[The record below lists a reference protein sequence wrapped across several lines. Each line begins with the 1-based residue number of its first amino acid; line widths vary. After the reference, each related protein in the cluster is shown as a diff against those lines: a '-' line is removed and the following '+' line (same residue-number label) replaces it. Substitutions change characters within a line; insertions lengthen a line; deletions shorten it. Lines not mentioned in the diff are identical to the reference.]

1 MAISYGTT
9 AHCMKKRELDKIQN
23 EAARIVTGTTALVSL
38 QSLYDEVGWESLQ
51 SRRSNHKRC
60 LFFKMQND
68 LTPAYL
74 SFLVPPSISETSR
87 YNLRNADDF
96 TTIQCR
102 SQQYYTSFL
111 PSVVRDWN
119 NLPQHAKQI
128 NSLLS
133 FKSFQ
138 ARNKTKV
145 PKHFYTGKRYWQVMH
160 TRIRTNCSA
169 LNSDLH

>member
-1 MAISYGTT
+1 ML
-9 AHCMKKRELDKIQN
+9 H
-23 EAARIVTGTTALVSL
+23 
-38 QSLYDEVGWESLQ
+38 
-51 SRRSNHKRC
+51 
-60 LFFKMQND
+60 D

-74 SFLVPPSISETSR
+74 SFLVPPSVSETSR

-169 LNSDLH
+169 LNSDLYLKYYRFFPLLLWCCWKRSSFFLHLSEVPWAKSRYARHINIFAWNHS